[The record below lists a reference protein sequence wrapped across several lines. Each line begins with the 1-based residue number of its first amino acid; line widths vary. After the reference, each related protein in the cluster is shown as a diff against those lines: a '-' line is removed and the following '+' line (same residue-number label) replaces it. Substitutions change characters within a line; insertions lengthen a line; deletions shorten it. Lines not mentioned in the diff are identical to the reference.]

1 MRGEELNVGTGDYS
15 WASVSLGI
23 LAEMAD
29 FGGWVSGEEKEKAD
43 HGVPAPAPSQK
54 GCSLGGPLPLGKIGP

>member
-43 HGVPAPAPSQK
+43 RSGRKACQQK
-54 GCSLGGPLPLGKIGP
+54 DQQVRSP